1 MGTGLPEI
9 VKEHVPPR
17 ASPHRVWS
25 ERDTETGKDKSDKK
39 EIEVFRQKR
48 QQQRLSCLIYNLIKF
63 IKMLSVYRYAI

>member
-9 VKEHVPPR
+9 VKEHVSPR
-17 ASPHRVWS
+17 ACPHHVWS